1 MLRPAQTNLQAAYE
15 ELAQAVVNEAN
26 TARPFFTRPEST
38 IAGLPRLAPTGVELG
53 GYSTLLL
60 LTSRASGGLARAW
73 RMSSDADAKFAIPLP
88 SPGGKK
94 LRGVAPLA
102 WVLPESSFFP
112 SSADKNRIGAYLK
125 NYEALL
131 EVNGILSAQ
140 VNALVCLFVS
150 LGSHNVFQDEWVK
163 GFTRAS
169 LELAANLAWSLLLL
183 SKPLKADSYPGWIF
197 PPELRCSGASE
208 SRGVAP
214 APSGIWSLAARERT
228 AALQRLRGRD
238 VRETLKQG
246 VNVAAA
252 WNGSLVLSRLGG
264 IASGD
269 PVSDWREVGRRLV
282 GSLRNLDF
290 GALDGL
296 EGMESVAHAWKGL
309 VAKHRH
315 TSLPHLIHALRYRD
329 LIRDGRWDRSI
340 LVPRLREV
348 QQPNEKLADVPLGR
362 LGAGRVLA
370 ALRQGSVLPDE
381 WTVLADIEEKLF
393 DRDKPNRK
401 ASKPRDGKAPGL
413 EERWAAIIAAI
424 PSPRYER
431 RARRKSNGGVRFLDV
446 PHPQLASVQRV
457 LETALRPVF
466 PPNAWACAFLPF
478 RGPAW
483 HAQIHAGA
491 HIAAVVDIEDFFGS
505 VRPRHVEHWFG
516 LSKKNDAHTT
526 NLLSNWSEVSRR
538 ALVDL
543 AFATDGKGHHWL
555 PQGAPTSPYF
565 ANLAATRVDV
575 LANVGGRERFGEGLR
590 YSRYADDL
598 VLSLGGVESNVN
610 PERLVEFLRN
620 LLRGAGWSV
629 NESKVRRY
637 RRADGEPLIA
647 CGVEVPDVPGGVCRL
662 TGPMRRRVRAALH
675 HARHIDYEF
684 AHLQEKLAED
694 RGMLSFAYA
703 ATGEPTWLAYTSRLL
718 HEFARGVAGV
728 VFAES
733 LLAGVADGMDTHL
746 EP

>member
-1 MLRPAQTNLQAAYE
+1 MFRQPQTNLRAAFE
-15 ELAQAVVNEAN
+15 GLAQAVLREAN
-26 TARPFFTRPEST
+26 QSRPFFTRPEVT

-53 GYSTLLL
+53 GYATLLL

-73 RMSSDADAKFAIPLP
+73 RLSSDAEVKFAIPLP
-88 SPGGKK
+88 SPGGTN
-94 LRGVAPLA
+94 LRAIAPFA
-102 WVLPESSFFP
+102 WILPESIVFP
-112 SSADKNRIGAYLK
+112 SAAEKNRMGAYLK
-125 NYEALL
+125 SHEALL
-131 EVNGILSAQ
+131 EMNSISSAQ
-140 VNALVCLFVS
+140 INALVRLFAA
-150 LGSHNVFQDEWVK
+150 LGTHNVFQDEWVT
-163 GFTRAS
+163 GFTRTS

-183 SKPLKADSYPGWIF
+183 SKPWKADSYPGWIF
-197 PPELRCSGASE
+197 PPELRDSGVSE
-208 SRGVAP
+208 LRGIAT
-214 APSGIWSLAARERT
+214 APSGIWALAARERT
-228 AALQRLRGRD
+228 VALQRLRGRD
-238 VRETLKQG
+238 VRDALKQG

-252 WNGSLVLSRLGG
+252 WKGSLLLSRLGG

-282 GSLRNLDF
+282 GSLKKLDF
-290 GALDGL
+290 GALDGI
-296 EGMESVAHAWKGL
+296 EGMESVLPAWKGL

-315 TSLPHLIHALRYRD
+315 TSLPHLIHVLRYRD

-370 ALRQGSVLPDE
+370 ALRQRSVLPDE

-393 DRDKPNRK
+393 ERDKPNRK
-401 ASKPRDGKAPGL
+401 ASKPRDGKAPAL

-446 PHPQLASVQRV
+446 PHPRLASVQHV
-457 LETALRPVF
+457 IETALRPVF
-466 PPNAWACAFLPF
+466 PPNTWACAFLPF

-491 HIAAVVDIEDFFGS
+491 QIAAVVDIEDFFGS

-516 LSKKNDAHTT
+516 LSKKKDAHAT
-526 NLLSNWSEVSRR
+526 NLLPNWSEASRR
-538 ALVDL
+538 ALVDI
-543 AFATDGKGHHWL
+543 AFATDGQGHHWL

-565 ANLAATRVDV
+565 ANLAANRVDV
-575 LANVGGRERFGEGLR
+575 LASVGGRERFGEGVR

-598 VLSLGGVESNVN
+598 VLSLGEAASNAN
-610 PERLVEFLRN
+610 PQQLVDFLRK

-637 RRADGEPLIA
+637 RGADGAPLIA
-647 CGVEVPDVPGGVCRL
+647 CGVEVPDVPGEVCRL
-662 TGPMRRRVRAALH
+662 TGPMRRRARAALH
-675 HARHIDYEF
+675 HARHVDYEF
-684 AHLQEKLAED
+684 AQLEEKLAAD

-718 HEFARGVAGV
+718 HEFARGIAGV

-733 LLAGVADGMDTHL
+733 LIAGVADGMDTQL
-746 EP
+746 NP